1 MREIGAYEAKT
12 HLSELLDDVEA
23 GEDVTITR
31 YGKPVARLLPAEQS
45 QQSDTSEVIDALR
58 EFRKDRVLGDT
69 DIRSLINEGR
79 S

>member
-1 MREIGAYEAKT
+1 MRKIGAYEAKT

-23 GEDVTITR
+23 GENVTITR
-31 YGKPVARLLPAEQS
+31 YGKPVARLLPAEKPQE
-45 QQSDTSEVIDALR
+45 SDTRNAINALR

-69 DIRSLINEGR
+69 DVRSMIDEGR